1 MHVHVKDSS
10 GHLVKKSIL
19 TLSFHLNISLD
30 MCLSEALTCVYF
42 YRSCCNLVCSKSV
55 EKSLESEYKSFQN
68 VETIARN
75 LVKIYDIHDKLII
88 IN

>member
-1 MHVHVKDSS
+1 
-10 GHLVKKSIL
+10 
-19 TLSFHLNISLD
+19 

-75 LVKIYDIHDKLII
+75 LVKIYNIHDKLII
-88 IN
+88 INWKFYEYWMFICIFVFIFIHRETEI

>member
-1 MHVHVKDSS
+1 
-10 GHLVKKSIL
+10 
-19 TLSFHLNISLD
+19 
-30 MCLSEALTCVYF
+30 MCLSEALTCVYY

-75 LVKIYDIHDKLII
+75 LVKIYNIHDKLII
-88 IN
+88 INWKFLWVLDVYLHFCFYFYS